1 MNRFLPKAAFELAG
15 RRWFGLDLAKRVSQ
29 LAVLD
34 DKGTQTAQK
43 RFATARENLLALAA
57 ELKEA
62 DTLAL
67 EVTTN
72 AISIA
77 RLLRA
82 NSPARLIMSNPMRTK
97 LIAKAKVKTDKI
109 DARVLAE
116 LARVDY
122 LPEVWLPDEDTESLR
137 QFFSDRRSLVDRR
150 TEMKNTVHSV
160 LHRNLIHA
168 AQTDI
173 FGTGGREWLDQLVG
187 AKLDLKIGE
196 LDRLRLGSLLREIDR
211 QDALVKNQDA
221 IIASFIA
228 TRPPP
233 APSARSA
240 GHDSGSFACGRSGCA
255 GSDRRHSS
263 FFIGKEARRLFRRRA
278 LDQAVRR

>member
-1 MNRFLPKAAFELAG
+1 MNRFLPKAASEIEG

-34 DKGTQTAQK
+34 DKGAQIAQK
-43 RFATARENLLALAA
+43 RFATTRENLLALAA
-57 ELKEA
+57 ELKQD

-122 LPEVWLPDEDTESLR
+122 LPEGWL
-137 QFFSDRRSLVDRR
+137 RRSSFSAQKTVSFLLLFDFQFHFKFERAFVAYSGMPSDPIVIAVDVAEDFRAR
-150 TEMKNTVHSV
+150 FFDRFKNPVFE
-160 LHRNLIHA
+160 
-168 AQTDI
+168 Q
-173 FGTGGREWLDQLVG
+173 F
-187 AKLDLKIGE
+187 
-196 LDRLRLGSLLREIDR
+196 RLES
-211 QDALVKNQDA
+211 
-221 IIASFIA
+221 
-228 TRPPP
+228 
-233 APSARSA
+233 
-240 GHDSGSFACGRSGCA
+240 
-255 GSDRRHSS
+255 
-263 FFIGKEARRLFRRRA
+263 GKEALGLRVVVTVAFCRHRLA
-278 LDQAVRR
+278 EAVNIQQAAKFNGRVLRTAVGMNNCSAP